1 MLLLTVKFTSIH
13 RFLYI
18 VCSGRVQTPLEG
30 SRWMTSSGLFL
41 CTPKAALGNGSS
53 FVLTLKEQ
61 VSCLAGWSNLR
72 NKRARARKYCALA
85 RVGARVGVLLGQAGV
100 RQVLVSVR

>member
-1 MLLLTVKFTSIH
+1 
-13 RFLYI
+13 
-18 VCSGRVQTPLEG
+18 
-30 SRWMTSSGLFL
+30 MTSSGLFL

-72 NKRARARKYCALA
+72 NNSASARKYCALA
-85 RVGARVGVLLGQAGV
+85 RVGARLGVLLGQAGV